1 MTVHS
6 PFIEVTNVDVS
17 YPIGRFV
24 RGSIKA
30 NLFRLV
36 GVKER
41 GQRQSGFVRSL
52 RDVNFRI
59 ETGERVGIIG
69 ANGAGKTTLLRAI
82 AGVYPTSRGTIRV
95 RGSIQSLFEISLGFE
110 AEATGRENILYRGL
124 IMGCT
129 PQLIRE
135 REAAIV
141 EFADI
146 DEFIDLPVRMYSA
159 GMAVRLAFAIST
171 ILDGDILLI
180 DEVFGVGDMAFQIKA
195 TKRLN
200 DLIDKAHIVIL
211 VGHDLGTIEK
221 LSSRVLWLDH
231 GRLIADGPAAE
242 VIANYRSSVNNAE
255 AVKMAKTMPAT

>member
-1 MTVHS
+1 
-6 PFIEVTNVDVS
+6 
-17 YPIGRFV
+17 
-24 RGSIKA
+24 
-30 NLFRLV
+30 
-36 GVKER
+36 
-41 GQRQSGFVRSL
+41 
-52 RDVNFRI
+52 
-59 ETGERVGIIG
+59 
-69 ANGAGKTTLLRAI
+69 
-82 AGVYPTSRGTIRV
+82 
-95 RGSIQSLFEISLGFE
+95 
-110 AEATGRENILYRGL
+110 
-124 IMGCT
+124 MGCT

-135 REAAIV
+135 REAAII

-255 AVKMAKTMPAT
+255 AVKMAKTAPAT